1 MAAWP
6 RNAKKRDA
14 RRLKGCG
21 HLFCSAKY
29 CYFLLRRWWRVLRS
43 NLRCFFL
50 AIRLR
55 RFLIT
60 EPTKVP
66 YRLDVVPAV
75 GKRPRAKQ
83 QTVQLTGS
91 YSDVK
96 RSLTGYRLSGAHL
109 DRAAALLRARGRRPS
124 AKLDQPVSVWPST
137 TAPLRYCST
146 AFSGTR

>member
-1 MAAWP
+1 MPVAWK
-6 RNAKKRDA
+6 AT
-14 RRLKGCG
+14 GISCI
-21 HLFCSAKY
+21 SKY

-43 NLRCFFL
+43 SLRCFFL

-75 GKRPRAKQ
+75 GKGPRAKQ

-96 RSLTGYRLSGAHL
+96 RSLTGYRLSGPPL
-109 DRAAALLRARGRRPS
+109 DRGCCFAEGPRTPARSNAGSTGLRVAVYHRAL
-124 AKLDQPVSVWPST
+124 
-137 TAPLRYCST
+137 
-146 AFSGTR
+146 